1 MPQPRNAGSSSR
13 PKGKSPEERSAE
25 LIEAS
30 AKLKAEAAARREARA
45 KADAE
50 EADRKK

>member
-1 MPQPRNAGSSSR
+1 MADR
-13 PKGKSPEERSAE
+13 PKAGLSGRPKSKSPAERSAE

-45 KADAE
+45 AS
-50 EADRKK
+50 DRTKS